1 MPAVS
6 HGSGRQEHRRCR
18 RRLRC
23 SRLLLLIC
31 PHPVYPVQHRQDL
44 YWMGG
49 GNFLSRVFL
58 KLGCPREKYSST
70 TPPHFGVRLF
80 NRLFKSKFCRLSGV
94 TLLTK
99 NFYPPPLP
107 WAYTGHFWVNFSKF
121 FSRSLSTQ
129 DGFLTLPND
138 DLAGFTLCTCIFA
151 FAFVPFVVG
160 RKVPFF
166 VPLQCSVYRRGGAI

>member
-1 MPAVS
+1 MPKAPAVLS
-6 HGSGRQEHRRCR
+6 SPPPDLPPPRLPRSAPSGS
-18 RRLRC
+18 
-23 SRLLLLIC
+23 LL
-31 PHPVYPVQHRQDL
+31 D
-44 YWMGG
+44 GG

-70 TPPHFGVRLF
+70 TSPHFGVRLF

-99 NFYPPPLP
+99 NFYPPPSAVGLYRP
-107 WAYTGHFWVNFSKF
+107 FLGEFFEV

-166 VPLQCSVYRRGGAI
+166 VPLQCSVYRGGAI